1 MKYGRFMV
9 SGICAIILLTISSG
23 LQAKEEVKQSDQAA
37 SLEEARTYEESML
50 NLLVPTNLQPLQVE
64 FIVQHRFEGTIDD
77 KPLKN
82 FFGVDK
88 GASVR
93 LGLRFLIW
101 SKLEVNASHIF
112 NEHEYEAGLSYALFF
127 PKIFLKAQLDAQYLN
142 YPFQKTETDP
152 DNPLAGQ
159 LIQILGFPLI
169 PLPKHKIVNSYFLQ
183 FALQTYPI
191 FGRITP
197 VVNAGYDGYNNKRVG
212 LGMGL
217 SVKIIDWLYAQGEFY
232 PNFYKS
238 GWKRDESGSLHC
250 YAFGFLFQTPTH
262 NFILMV
268 GNNTQIGTRRMMMGT
283 NTKSL
288 HLGFNITKVW

>member
-1 MKYGRFMV
+1 MIRRHGRNVKFF
-9 SGICAIILLTISSG
+9 ISNWMSSRWRFNPAAGTSSIRPGRMLSG
-23 LQAKEEVKQSDQAA
+23 LFSF
-37 SLEEARTYEESML
+37 S
-50 NLLVPTNLQPLQVE
+50 
-64 FIVQHRFEGTIDD
+64 
-77 KPLKN
+77 
-82 FFGVDK
+82 
-88 GASVR
+88 
-93 LGLRFLIW
+93 
-101 SKLEVNASHIF
+101 
-112 NEHEYEAGLSYALFF
+112 
-127 PKIFLKAQLDAQYLN
+127 
-142 YPFQKTETDP
+142 
-152 DNPLAGQ
+152 
-159 LIQILGFPLI
+159 
-169 PLPKHKIVNSYFLQ
+169 KHKIVNSNFLQ

-283 NTKSL
+283 NTTSL